1 MKKILIIL
9 MGYIAFA
16 QLSFAARDVTT
27 IPDFYYLKEAQ
38 SIDSLSL
45 LPPPPA
51 VDSIDFLNDKA
62 QYDAGKLLRIRQE
75 ASKLIM
81 MRRFM
86 AMAYNWHFSAPSAW
100 K

>member
-1 MKKILIIL
+1 MKKIIISSL
-9 MGYIAFA
+9 AYIALT

-27 IPDFYYLKEAQ
+27 TPDFYYLKEAQ

-62 QYDAGKLLRIRQE
+62 QYDVGKLLRRQ
-75 ASKLIM
+75 ASL
-81 MRRFM
+81 
-86 AMAYNWHFSAPSAW
+86 
-100 K
+100 